1 MPFPE
6 PSQSEGKHCMREA
19 SQQQLLRA
27 QSRALSISVVWML
40 VAQVICVLLWD
51 AGWLTRPAALV
62 HWLLVGVLPPALAL
76 WCMERAAPP
85 E

>member
-1 MPFPE
+1 
-6 PSQSEGKHCMREA
+6 MREA